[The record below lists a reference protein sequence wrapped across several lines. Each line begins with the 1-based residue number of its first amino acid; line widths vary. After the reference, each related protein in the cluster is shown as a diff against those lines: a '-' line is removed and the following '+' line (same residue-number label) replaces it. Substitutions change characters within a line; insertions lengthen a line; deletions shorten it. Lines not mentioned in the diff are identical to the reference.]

1 MVGIWTRRKGTT
13 DEGEEDSK
21 EEVAWE
27 VDRWFS
33 CQRQRTLKSD
43 EEEEEEEVEPWCV
56 RYIGNENK
64 RKEKKKKKRK
74 EKKLTIHKKNRV

>member
-27 VDRWFS
+27 VDR
-33 CQRQRTLKSD
+33 
-43 EEEEEEEVEPWCV
+43 
-56 RYIGNENK
+56 
-64 RKEKKKKKRK
+64 
-74 EKKLTIHKKNRV
+74 